1 MPTKSRPLIH
11 LVNPLW
17 DSCGGADRRTVQMFH
32 DLSPHADVRLWS
44 EYEPAAAYAD
54 LPVRRIRPWLLQYPR
69 HGTLVFI
76 GVYFRIGHWSRLA
89 SPERQV
95 VLYNTDQPDRLDK
108 ALRRLAH
115 AGHSTDIIH
124 TSRALRTLSG
134 YPGQVLESPID
145 VAPFLAIDRSA
156 AQASRPFTVGRLSR
170 DTLKKHH
177 ADDIALYRRL
187 ARQGLR
193 VRIMGGTCLAP
204 ELGGEP
210 GIELLPAGAADNASF
225 LASLDAFI
233 YRTSDNWYETYGRVV
248 FEAMASGLPVVCGR
262 RGGFADYID
271 HGVNGLLFDDSSEA
285 ERLLLALMRD
295 RQSGAALGNAA
306 RRYASRFFQQELPG
320 RMLAALLP
328 RNGSNDQYDT
338 VRRFDGLPQ
347 R

>member
-1 MPTKSRPLIH
+1 MPAKSRPLIH

-17 DSCGGADRRTVQMFH
+17 DPCGGADRRTVQMFH

-69 HGTLVFI
+69 RGTLVFV
-76 GVYFRIGHWSRLA
+76 GVYFRIGHWARLA
-89 SPERQV
+89 NPERQV
-95 VLYNTDQPDRLDK
+95 VLYNTHQPDRLDK
-108 ALRRLAH
+108 VLRRLPQAR
-115 AGHSTDIIH
+115 GGTDIIH

-145 VAPFLAIDRSA
+145 VAPFLAIDRRTP
-156 AQASRPFTVGRLSR
+156 QASRPFTVGRLSR

-177 ADDIALYRRL
+177 TDDIALYRRL
-187 ARQGLR
+187 AHQGVR

-204 ELGGEP
+204 ELDGEP
-210 GIELLPAGAADNASF
+210 GIELLPAGAIDNASF

-233 YRTSDNWYETYGRVV
+233 YRTSDSWYEAYGRVV

-271 HGVNGLLFDDSSEA
+271 HGVNGLLFDDSSGA
-285 ERLLLALMRD
+285 EQLLLALRQD
-295 RQSGAALGNAA
+295 RRSGASLGQAA
-306 RRYASRFFQQELPG
+306 RRYTSRFFQQELPD

-328 RNGSNDQYDT
+328 RNGTDDAHVT
-338 VRRFDGLPQ
+338 VARFDGLPQ